1 MTATVN
7 KLVRA
12 LTAVT
17 AAVVLTSCEAGKDDG
32 GPPPLV
38 PMPANVPAKP
48 VYKDSDDVVRALGS
62 AGFPC
67 RVLRRAK
74 TDPRFGTSLDC
85 EAEIDGTAVENEVH
99 VSNPDGYERDRIG
112 DAIASRRKAPYSH
125 TLVAAGN
132 WYVRVMEPRYAPRI
146 AQALHGVVLR
156 PEADRIP
163 DYPLPSIPAEPRY
176 KNVGALA
183 DALDAAV
190 GCADRTSEGAAA
202 LGCTTGK
209 RTGTP
214 NCATLALHDTPAERD
229 RTLREAIAY
238 KGVPATL
245 VAAGN
250 WTVNLCDYGLGERV
264 ARALHGRVVRYD
276 GG

>member
-1 MTATVN
+1 MASVN
-7 KLVRA
+7 KPVRA
-12 LTAVT
+12 LFAVATAV
-17 AAVVLTSCEAGKDDG
+17 ALTSSCGVGEDG
-32 GPPPLV
+32 GPPALV
-38 PMPANVPAKP
+38 PMPKEVPTKP
-48 VYKDSDDVVRALGS
+48 EYQDADAVVRALGT
-62 AGFPC
+62 AGIPC
-67 RVLRRAK
+67 KVLRRSPA
-74 TDPRFGTSLDC
+74 DPKFGTGLDC
-85 EAEIDGTAVENEVH
+85 RAEIKGTTFENQID
-99 VSNPDGYERDRIG
+99 VSNPENYQRDRIG
-112 DAIASRRKAPYSH
+112 DSIASRRKAPYSH

-146 AQALHGVVLR
+146 AQALRGVVLR
-156 PEADRIP
+156 PEGDKIP

-190 GCADRTSEGAAA
+190 GCADRKSQGSAVTD
-202 LGCTTGK
+202 CTTGK
-209 RTGTP
+209 KSGTP
-214 NCATLALHDTPAERD
+214 NCATLALHATPADRD

-250 WTVNLCDYGLGERV
+250 WTVNLCDDGLGERV